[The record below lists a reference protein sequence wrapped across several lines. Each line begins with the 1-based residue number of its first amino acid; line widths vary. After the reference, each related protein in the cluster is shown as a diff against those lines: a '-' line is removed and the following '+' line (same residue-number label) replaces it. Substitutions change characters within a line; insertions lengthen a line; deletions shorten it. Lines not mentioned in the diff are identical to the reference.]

1 MRAGILLG
9 SCFLLASAGHAQ
21 PDAAP
26 DFIGAARVIAAQD
39 GIPLGEAVRRIKMQ
53 ERILRLQE
61 KLLKEDPNN
70 FAGIEIVADRTRQR
84 VRVKYKGASSKRL
97 DAVVDDVDVRA
108 ESELAEARFS
118 VAELLDAQSRL
129 LASSAGFKGNVGV
142 SLDFAKNGLFVK
154 VKDAEALQNHLKAKG
169 YASSVPLTFAAG
181 EPEVVDQARVTG
193 GRNATD
199 CQTGFV
205 VANYSGQRGVSSA
218 QHCSDALGP
227 QLYDAQTRESVGTW
241 VYGLKDNANGYDVNW
256 YTSSA
261 HTYAP
266 YIYTVNGEVRITS
279 SAGLS
284 LMPASTRTC
293 ISRTQPA
300 SSSRPAPAVECGTV
314 YNPNYIIRNATTGVT
329 SGPWVAVTWN
339 SSIARTYGG
348 DSGGPWF
355 YGNAA
360 MGIHKGVDGNLSL
373 FTPVERLSKINVYV
387 ATN

>member
-1 MRAGILLG
+1 M
-9 SCFLLASAGHAQ
+9 
-21 PDAAP
+21 PD
-26 DFIGAARVIAAQD
+26 
-39 GIPLGEAVRRIKMQ
+39 L
-53 ERILRLQE
+53 
-61 KLLKEDPNN
+61 
-70 FAGIEIVADRTRQR
+70 
-84 VRVKYKGASSKRL
+84 
-97 DAVVDDVDVRA
+97 
-108 ESELAEARFS
+108 
-118 VAELLDAQSRL
+118 
-129 LASSAGFKGNVGV
+129 
-142 SLDFAKNGLFVK
+142 
-154 VKDAEALQNHLKAKG
+154 
-169 YASSVPLTFAAG
+169 
-181 EPEVVDQARVTG
+181 
-193 GRNATD
+193 
-199 CQTGFV
+199 V

-300 SSSRPAPAVECGTV
+300 SSSRPAPAVGCGTV